1 MPTQVGVRRNER
13 QVLWSMGSKGKP
25 TLSWKQLPTEF
36 DESGVGFYAKANMY
50 VVMAVLKTR
59 YALCFLLSIRK

>member
-1 MPTQVGVRRNER
+1 VVYGY
-13 QVLWSMGSKGKP
+13 GSKGKP
-25 TLSWKQLPTEF
+25 ILSWKQLPTEF

-59 YALCFLLSIRK
+59 YALSWR